1 MDGSL
6 LLYGSYGYT
15 GSLIAEAAVDAGD
28 EPILAGRNGE
38 RVRAQADDLDCEAV
52 VVALDEGERLRE
64 VLADVDL
71 VLNCAGPFAVTAEPM
86 VDACLDAGTDYA
98 DVTGEI
104 EVFEALAGRDEAAAE
119 AGVTLLPG
127 VGFDVVPSDCLAAH
141 LDRRLPTATSLSL
154 AFDGLGSPSRGTART
169 MLQNLGES
177 GYVRRDGRLVSVPPG
192 WGSRR
197 IDFGDGERRC
207 TTIPWG
213 DVATAYRT
221 TGIPNVDFWLA
232 VSPATL
238 RAMRFSRYLG
248 PLLGTD
254 TVQRGLEW
262 AVDRFV
268 EGPDE
273 QERAETETRLWG
285 AATAPNGERVVT
297 RLRTPNPYAVTVE
310 AALTVARRLLAEDVD
325 PGYETPASAFGPD
338 LVLELDGVERE
349 DVE

>member
-15 GSLIAEAAVDAGD
+15 GSLIAEAAVEAGD
-28 EPILAGRNGE
+28 DPTLAGRDGE
-38 RVRAQADDLDCEAV
+38 RVRAQAADLDCEAV
-52 VVALDEGERLRE
+52 VVALDDPERLRE
-64 VLADVDL
+64 AVADVDL
-71 VLNCAGPFAVTAEPM
+71 VLNCAGPFAETAAPM

-104 EVFEALAGRDEAAAE
+104 EVFEALADRDDEAAE

-141 LDRRLPTATSLSL
+141 LDRRLPKATSLSL
-154 AFDGLGSPSRGTART
+154 GFTGLGSLSRGTART
-169 MLQNLGES
+169 ALGNVGGD
-177 GYVRRDGRLVSVPPG
+177 GYVRRDGQLVSVPPG

-197 IDFGDGERRC
+197 IDFGDGEKLC

-221 TGIPNVDFWLA
+221 TGIPNVDVW
-232 VSPATL
+232 VSVSSVAL
-238 RAMRFSRYLG
+238 RGLRFSRYLG
-248 PLLGTD
+248 PLLSTEPA
-254 TVQRGLEW
+254 QRGLKW

-268 EGPDE
+268 EGPDAE
-273 QERAETETRLWG
+273 ERAATPARLWG

-297 RLRTPNPYAVTVE
+297 RMRTPNPYAVTVD
-310 AALTVARRLLAEDVD
+310 AALTVSRRLLAEDVD

-338 LVLELDGVERE
+338 LVLDLDGVERE
-349 DVE
+349 DEE